1 MIFLTKSK
9 LEQFLLK
16 NKLPIEDWGS
26 GNAKTVDHLFK
37 EIIKG
42 ETKIEFI
49 DNELVRHVRALS
61 ITVLYKDLILKEDYQ
76 KFKDGRVRKRKMDA
90 SVAEKLDKND
100 RNLISAV
107 IRGIKEE
114 LDVDISESQI
124 SNNGKNRK
132 IMDSMSYPGLNSIID
147 LFKYTVILNDSQYN
161 PDGYVENQEDKSTY
175 FKWIKNS
182 INEKYKP
189 SVSNFNEEEVQEI
202 KDIFLD
208 AVDEFSMQP
217 CGDDGEYRPNK
228 STTQYFIGC
237 YRNAFIEVK
246 TTGDNI
252 LEIKRYVEKNIIP
265 RLKSL
270 GYKILHFEN
279 STDYD
284 ITNDIEIDYDML
296 VLTITK

>member
-1 MIFLTKSK
+1 M
-9 LEQFLLK
+9 
-16 NKLPIEDWGS
+16 
-26 GNAKTVDHLFK
+26 
-37 EIIKG
+37 
-42 ETKIEFI
+42 
-49 DNELVRHVRALS
+49 
-61 ITVLYKDLILKEDYQ
+61 ILKEDYQ